1 MVGNAGMTDGTGEGA
16 VGQGLQI
23 LRHEASIRSATAADL
38 LLINIRV
45 RATEFAH
52 CLSDVTRR
60 IDTRSIDMTRSPLLS
75 EASSTTGLYDKHHIT
90 QRSPTLPGITRLE
103 VATRR
108 AATTIIISDHRINAH
123 GIGSLVVETD
133 GQIVAAKH
141 IVAIA
146 VGEMPRPAFG
156 NLHVAK
162 CLSREVLKAGRG
174 TNEFPRLL
182 VRLNFGQIDRIE
194 TIAVH

>member
-1 MVGNAGMTDGTGEGA
+1 MVGDAGMADGTGKGA

-52 CLSDVTRR
+52 GLGDITSR
-60 IDTRSIDMTRSPLLS
+60 IDTCRIDMTRGPLLS
-75 EASSTTGLYDKHHIT
+75 EASSATGLYDKHHIT
-90 QRSPTLPGITRLE
+90 QRCPTLPGIARLE

-108 AATTIIISDHRINAH
+108 AAAAIIISDHRISAH
-123 GIGSLVVETD
+123 GIGSLVVEPD

-156 NLHVAK
+156 NSHVTK
-162 CLSREVLKAGRG
+162 CMSREVLKAGRE
-174 TNEFPRLL
+174 TSEISRLL
-182 VRLNFGQIDRIE
+182 VLSDL
-194 TIAVH
+194 